1 MVTLSS
7 QHATARHGNERRNT
21 PLDALLAE
29 WHRLG
34 PTIETG
40 LVGQRFTGPN
50 IAADLI
56 CHGADLHE
64 TLHLGRTDR
73 AHWHDPFLEVYD
85 APPRSTT
92 ARRRNTD
99 RARRTR
105 HPMALRRR

>member
-1 MVTLSS
+1 MLQSRPAEDSIVKMVTPSS

-21 PLDALLAE
+21 PLNALLAE

-56 CHGADLHE
+56 CHGAYR
-64 TLHLGRTDR
+64 LG
-73 AHWHDPFLEVYD
+73 PF
-85 APPRSTT
+85 T
-92 ARRRNTD
+92 
-99 RARRTR
+99 
-105 HPMALRRR
+105 